1 MLCERERENT
11 LLLLFFYSSSYL
23 RLRRS
28 FLALSVGARRIVS
41 DRTTTR
47 IEKERW
53 GDESRILLDRGRS
66 TLMRIYCLSNN
77 KPERLKE

>member
-53 GDESRILLDRGRS
+53 EDESRILLDRGRS